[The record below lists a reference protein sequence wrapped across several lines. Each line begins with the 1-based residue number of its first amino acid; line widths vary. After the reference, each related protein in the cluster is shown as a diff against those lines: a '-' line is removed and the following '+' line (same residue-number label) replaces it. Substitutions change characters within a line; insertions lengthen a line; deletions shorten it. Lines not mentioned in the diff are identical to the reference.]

1 MKNNFLRRVSAGFTL
16 IELLVSIAIGLFLI
30 AVVGGVYLSSKDSF
44 NYQDAMS
51 RLQENSRFAMELLAR
66 DIRMA
71 GFSSCGSLGKVTNT
85 VNNSSSNPLIN
96 ISIPIFGLDNLL
108 APTTET
114 PSAALNSDSISL
126 IGFESSDGCSPS
138 SPLFVTSHNAIA
150 ASIHTNKT
158 HCYPKGSLLVATN
171 CAVSAV
177 FQMSNVNNNNTV
189 SIIDHNTGTGTPGN
203 CQKELGSSCGSATP
217 VRLDL
222 DEDSPPPTQIG
233 RLSSNTYYIR
243 PSATPI
249 PNDGNALWK
258 CSPSLIAAPDCT
270 ELVNG
275 VEDMQIEYGV
285 DTDGDQ
291 SANQYVTANNVGN
304 WSQVVSVRI
313 SLLMATPP
321 SAGRLSSK
329 DSQTY
334 TYNGTTIT
342 ASDRRVR
349 HVLQQHG
356 ERAQQDQVRWK

>member
-1 MKNNFLRRVSAGFTL
+1 MKNNFLRRASAGFTL

-71 GFSSCGSLGKVTNT
+71 GFSSCGLLGKVTNT
-85 VNNSSSNPLIN
+85 VNGSSSNPLIN
-96 ISIPIFGLDNLL
+96 AGTPIFGLDNLL

-114 PSAALNSDSISL
+114 PSAALNTDSISL

-138 SPLFVTSHNAIA
+138 SPLYVTSHNPAA
-150 ASIHTNKT
+150 ASIQTNKT
-158 HCYPKGSLLVATN
+158 HCYPKNSLLVATN
-171 CAVSAV
+171 CAVTAV

-189 SIIDHNTGTGTPGN
+189 SVIVHNTGTGTPGN
-203 CQKELGSSCGSATP
+203 CHKGLGSSCGSAN
-217 VRLDL
+217 VDLDL
-222 DEDSPPPTQIG
+222 DKDSPPPAQIG

-243 PSATPI
+243 PSATP
-249 PNDGNALWK
+249 NNGNALWN
-258 CSPSLIAAPDCT
+258 CSPSLTAAPACT

-285 DTDGDQ
+285 DMDGDQ
-291 SANQYVTANNVGN
+291 SANRYETAQYVTTNNL
-304 WSQVVSVRI
+304 WSQVVSVRV

-321 SAGRLSSK
+321 SAGPLSANP
-329 DSQTY
+329 QTY
-334 TYNGTTIT
+334 TFNGTNTT
-342 ASDRRVR
+342 ATDRRVR
-349 HVLQQHG
+349 HVYSSTVN
-356 ERAQQDQVRWK
+356 VRNRTK

>member
-1 MKNNFLRRVSAGFTL
+1 MKKKFLRRASAGFTL
-16 IELLVSIAIGLFLI
+16 IELLVSIAIGLFLVT
-30 AVVGGVYLSSKDSF
+30 VVGGVYLSSKDSF

-96 ISIPIFGLDNLL
+96 FSKPIFGLDNLQ

-114 PSAALNSDSISL
+114 PSAALNTDSISL
-126 IGFESSDGCSPS
+126 IGFEASDGCSPS
-138 SPLFVTSHNAIA
+138 SPLFVTSHNPSA
-150 ASIHTNKT
+150 ASIQTNKT
-158 HCYPKGSLLVATN
+158 HCYPKDSLLVATN
-171 CAVSAV
+171 CAVTAV

-189 SIIDHNTGTGTPGN
+189 SVIVHNTGTGTPGN
-203 CQKELGSSCGSATP
+203 CHKGLGSSCGSAN
-217 VRLDL
+217 VDLDL
-222 DEDSPPPTQIG
+222 DKDSPPPAQIG

-258 CSPSLIAAPDCT
+258 CSPSLLNATPDCT

-304 WSQVVSVRI
+304 WAQVVSVRV

-321 SAGRLSSK
+321 SAGRLSANP
-329 DSQTY
+329 QTY

-349 HVLQQHG
+349 HVYSSTVNVCN
-356 ERAQQDQVRWK
+356 RTK

>member
-16 IELLVSIAIGLFLI
+16 IELLVSIAIGLFLVT
-30 AVVGGVYLSSKDSF
+30 VVGGVYLSSKDSF

-66 DIRMA
+66 DVRMA
-71 GFSSCGSLGKVTNT
+71 GFSSCGLLGKVTNT

-96 ISIPIFGLDNLL
+96 ASTPIFGLDNLL

-114 PSAALNSDSISL
+114 PSAALNTDSISL
-126 IGFESSDGCSPS
+126 IGFEASDGCSPS
-138 SPLFVTSHNAIA
+138 SPLFVTKHVPSA
-150 ASIHTNKT
+150 ASIDTNKT
-158 HCYPKGSLLVATN
+158 HCYPKGSLLIATN
-171 CAVSAV
+171 CAVTAI
-177 FQMSNVNNNNTV
+177 FQMSNTNNNNTV
-189 SIIDHNTGTGTPGN
+189 SVIVHNTGTGTPGN
-203 CQKELGSSCGSATP
+203 CHKGLGSSCGSAS
-217 VRLDL
+217 VDLDL
-222 DEDSPPPTQIG
+222 DKDSPPPAQIG

-258 CSPSLIAAPDCT
+258 CSPSLTAAPDCT

-321 SAGRLSSK
+321 SAGSLSSK
-329 DSQTY
+329 GSQTY

-349 HVLQQHG
+349 HVYSSTVN
-356 ERAQQDQVRWK
+356 VRNRTK